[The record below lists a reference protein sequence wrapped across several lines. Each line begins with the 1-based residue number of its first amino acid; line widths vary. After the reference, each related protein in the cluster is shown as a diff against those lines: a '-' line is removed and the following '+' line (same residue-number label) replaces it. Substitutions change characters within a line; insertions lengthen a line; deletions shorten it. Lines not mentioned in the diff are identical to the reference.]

1 MVDDLKTWWK
11 ARSEKTRSVLRT
23 TALVVGCGYIFYKAG
38 VRDGQVS
45 ILKHIEWL
53 GRV

>member
-1 MVDDLKTWWK
+1 MAENFKDWWN

-38 VRDGQVS
+38 VRDGQAS